1 MAFIRTCFIIAV
13 CVIGSLCTKAQTV
26 SYPLLSSQLLKST
39 AADAAMLLQKALP
52 GSQFTTQSYST
63 MPLTGV
69 ILIYDSTI
77 TENQACKVES
87 NGTSFIKFSASQ
99 DNGLCFGIYQYL
111 QNLGFRFYQPGS
123 IWEMVPSLSSAFK
136 KTDTVYSSA
145 FKYNSWFITGGH
157 NVWAMD
163 KDSRYGWDIYF
174 GENGHN
180 WALYQRRNG
189 MTGAH
194 RFAGHRDDIM
204 SNNYLSTLQ
213 NNPCY
218 VASYNNSRVA
228 NRQSVAD
235 VNNTDAMKLWANA
248 IEQNY
253 LNYKNIIHG
262 NINLYV
268 NQFRNFN
275 YAYKNVGIEVPDGAK
290 WGNTKDNLGCSNNGY
305 SKESDQQFTLANYT
319 AKKIKANNPGVRFQL
334 YAYSAHADIPSAN
347 IPLDENLD
355 IQLVPAVY
363 QNISSTNGLRN
374 RWYNKTRNISE
385 YNYLNLSSWSGE
397 TPAFYL
403 DDFKA
408 TVQIALD
415 KKSQGLMWEASP
427 AKFSSLPFLLAANRS
442 LKDNI
447 SVDNTIREF
456 CDNMFAGAGK
466 TINDLLRFWTD
477 SKNMAGGVSNR
488 YKVSVYLNMLTSAEQ
503 QTQAA
508 PVVVKERLREL
519 KAYLHYMIM
528 YYDWVGD
535 QRSNAAKADKA
546 AALCIYLAKINK
558 LQLVNSYYL
567 IATISNKYSN
577 TSNFYQQYNYANG
590 SAYQNGNLPLI
601 TASEIDNNFANDKT
615 VYSNL
620 IKEYKFESASFIKDG
635 FAAAGLDPL
644 KKINVL
650 LNYTNG
656 LDYYNRI
663 EYFINAQAA
672 GNFTIDY
679 TPRFDMPDKGYI
691 NFTVESTDKAL
702 EIVKDFSIDRNAGAG
717 TLTIN
722 LPSAGTYKF
731 SVVTKYKS
739 AVTLDITT
747 NKNFFYKSGP
757 FFGKATEIYQNNS
770 TAIPGYFY
778 IPRDINKL
786 YFSIS
791 NSNPSGA
798 GFASAETINNAFA
811 IKDNNGKTLTARFV
825 TPTDSALFYIDLPEE
840 SKGKFCRVTKMGNYG
855 LIFSNISNVL
865 WYAQTKPAPC
875 SNADFTISV
884 IKKNGN
890 CITQLTAASQSG
902 NLEWTVDDLG
912 KTYSFSNQSVV
923 ELPGYS
929 SPDAIITLA
938 DGSNCSVTK
947 RVGDD
952 AKFLKAKENCK
963 SEAAVLPGKNVSPV
977 LYPNPSN
984 GIFNCLQ
991 NGSVLTANEIIISNA
1006 QGMKIAGFKDTKQF
1020 NISNAPA
1027 GIYLYKLKVNGEEFT
1042 GKLLKL

>member
-1 MAFIRTCFIIAV
+1 MAFIRTGFVITL
-13 CVIGSLCTKAQTV
+13 CVIGTLCTKAQTV

-39 AADAAMLLQKALP
+39 AEDAAMLLQKAIP
-52 GSQFTTQSYST
+52 GSQFTTQSYSNI
-63 MPLTGV
+63 PLTGV
-69 ILIYDSTI
+69 ILTYDSTI
-77 TENQACKVES
+77 TDNQACKVES

-99 DNGLCFGIYQYL
+99 DNGLSFGIYQYL

-123 IWEMVPSLSSAFK
+123 IWEMIPSLSSAFK
-136 KTDTVYSSA
+136 KTDTVYTSA

-163 KDSRYGWDIYF
+163 KDSRYGWDTYF

-189 MTGAH
+189 MTGAY

-204 SNNYLSTLQ
+204 SGSYLSALE

-235 VNNTDAMKLWANA
+235 VNNMQAMNLWATT

-253 LNYKNIIHG
+253 LHYKNIIYS
-262 NINLYV
+262 NVNLYV

-275 YAYKNVGIEVPDGAK
+275 YAYKNIGIEVPDGAK

-319 AKKIKANNPGVRFQL
+319 AKKIKVNNPGVRFQL
-334 YAYSAHADIPSAN
+334 YAYSAHADIPSEN
-347 IPLDENLD
+347 IPLDESLD
-355 IQLVPAVY
+355 VQLVPAVY

-374 RWYNKTRNISE
+374 RWYNKTKNISE
-385 YNYLNLSSWSGE
+385 YNYLNLSGWSGE

-408 TVQIALD
+408 TVQIAQD

-427 AKFSSLPFLLAANRS
+427 AKFGSLPFLLAANRS
-442 LKDNI
+442 LKDNF
-447 SVDNTIREF
+447 SVDNTLKEF

-466 TINDLLRFWTD
+466 TINDLLQSWTD
-477 SKNMAGGVSNR
+477 SKSMAGGVSNR
-488 YKVSVYLNMLTSAEQ
+488 YKVPLYLNMLTDAEQ
-503 QTQAA
+503 QTQGAA
-508 PVVVKERLREL
+508 AVVKERLREL

-528 YYDWVGD
+528 YYDWASD
-535 QRSNAAKADKA
+535 QRSDAAKTDKA
-546 AALCIYLAKINK
+546 ASLCIYLAKINK

-567 IATISNKYSN
+567 VATIANKYSN
-577 TSNFYQQYNYANG
+577 TSTFYQQYNYVNG
-590 SAYQNGNLPLI
+590 LAYQNGNLPLI
-601 TASEIDNNFANDKT
+601 TAAEIENNFTNDKAA
-615 VYSNL
+615 YGIL
-620 IKEYKFESASFIKDG
+620 IKEYKFESASFIKDK
-635 FAAAGLDPL
+635 FTVAGLDPL

-656 LDYYNRI
+656 LDYYNHI
-663 EYFINAQAA
+663 EYFINAPAA

-691 NFTVESTDKAL
+691 NFTVESADKAL
-702 EIVKDFSIDRNAGAG
+702 EIIKDFTIDRNAGAG

-722 LPSAGTYKF
+722 IPSAGTYKL

-739 AVTLDITT
+739 AVTLAITT
-747 NKNFFYKSGP
+747 NKNFFYKSGA

-770 TAIPGYFY
+770 TSMPGYFY

-825 TPTDSALFYIDLPEE
+825 TPNDSALFYIDLPEE
-840 SKGKFCRVTKMGNYG
+840 SKGKFCQVTKMGNYG

-865 WYAQTKPAPC
+865 WYAQPLPAPC
-875 SNADFTISV
+875 SNANFTISV
-884 IKKNGN
+884 INKNGN
-890 CITQLTAASQSG
+890 CITQLTAASKSAGLQWEV
-902 NLEWTVDDLG
+902 NDLG
-912 KTYSFSNQSVV
+912 KAYSFANQSVV
-923 ELPGYS
+923 ELPGYIS
-929 SPDAIITLA
+929 SDAVVTLTN
-938 DGSNCSVTK
+938 GSNCSVTK
-947 RVGDD
+947 RIGDD
-952 AKFLKAKENCK
+952 AKFLKAKESCK
-963 SEAAVLPGKNVSPV
+963 SEAATLPANNASPV

-991 NGSVLTANEIIISNA
+991 DGAVLTANEIIISNT
-1006 QGMKIAGFKDTKQF
+1006 QGVKIAGFKETKQF
-1020 NISNAPA
+1020 SISNAPA
-1027 GIYLYKLKVNGEEFT
+1027 GMYWYKLIVNGKEFS